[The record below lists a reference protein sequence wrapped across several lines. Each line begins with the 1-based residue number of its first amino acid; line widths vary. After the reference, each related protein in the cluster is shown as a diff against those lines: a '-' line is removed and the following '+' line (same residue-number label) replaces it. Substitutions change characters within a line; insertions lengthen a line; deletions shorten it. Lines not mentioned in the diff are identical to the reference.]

1 MMMEIVI
8 EGIDPISGR
17 RKMQCGSSGCL
28 LGGVGG
34 LEGGSDALTENPF
47 SILN

>member
-1 MMMEIVI
+1 MWLFT
-8 EGIDPISGR
+8 
-17 RKMQCGSSGCL
+17 SGCL

-34 LEGGSDALTENPF
+34 LEGGGSDALTENPF